1 MVACSDEKK
10 FNVGVSQVH
19 VDVWTELMNDEIS
32 NEARYC
38 GDVDVE
44 FRTKATNVKQQ
55 IADIDSF
62 ILEKKDVI
70 IVSPSDEVELRPV
83 IEKAFNNGIPVVLA
97 DRKIEGKKYTAF
109 VGVDNFNIGSQ
120 MGDFLVEHA
129 SERKGEINVIELQG
143 AENSSTAIERHDGF
157 MDEID
162 WNNNDSLEHNQ
173 INILASVYTGWQYDV
188 AKRSMDSLLR
198 INPHVDYVY
207 AHSDIVAKGAYD
219 AIKKA
224 GREKEIKVLGIDAL
238 PIEGGGAD
246 MVLDGTLLATHTN
259 PICGDE
265 ALSIARK
272 IMQGVN
278 FERNMELATEVI
290 DTTNASV
297 LKLQYDK
304 AQKQAE
310 KYNSI
315 EAIADEQSSTISKHK
330 WMFAGNIVIVILL
343 VLLFLTQYRVKKEI
357 DTTDDIMMM
366 QLQMQIQEMAA
377 NKTAVAATN
386 NSAND
391 SHVSGAQSNGSANSQ
406 DATAGDN
413 VANVEIA
420 PVQTDK
426 FCEEVEQIIIKH
438 IGDSNFS
445 VNDIADELG
454 ISRIQLYRKIKSR
467 SEQNVSDLIRKARL
481 ERAHELL
488 STTNKTI
495 SEIAYKVGFSSPS
508 YFTKCFKDYYGY
520 GPSEAG
526 LDKK

>member
-1 MVACSDEKK
+1 M
-10 FNVGVSQVH
+10 
-19 VDVWTELMNDEIS
+19 
-32 NEARYC
+32 
-38 GDVDVE
+38 
-44 FRTKATNVKQQ
+44 
-55 IADIDSF
+55 
-62 ILEKKDVI
+62 
-70 IVSPSDEVELRPV
+70 
-83 IEKAFNNGIPVVLA
+83 
-97 DRKIEGKKYTAF
+97 
-109 VGVDNFNIGSQ
+109 
-120 MGDFLVEHA
+120 
-129 SERKGEINVIELQG
+129 
-143 AENSSTAIERHDGF
+143 
-157 MDEID
+157 
-162 WNNNDSLEHNQ
+162 
-173 INILASVYTGWQYDV
+173 
-188 AKRSMDSLLR
+188 
-198 INPHVDYVY
+198 
-207 AHSDIVAKGAYD
+207 AKGAYD